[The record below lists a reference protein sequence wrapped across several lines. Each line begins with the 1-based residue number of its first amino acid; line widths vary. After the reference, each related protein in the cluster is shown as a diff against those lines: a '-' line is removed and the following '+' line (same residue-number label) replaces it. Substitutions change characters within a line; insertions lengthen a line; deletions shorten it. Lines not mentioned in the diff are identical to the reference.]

1 MPTLIRLVVALLF
14 IGGLGYAGLYAL
26 TVVVD
31 PGEEDIVTRIPA
43 RDLAI
48 NNASTPG
55 ANGGPPR
62 PLTESLPAPTV
73 AADPAAADQPE

>member
-1 MPTLIRLVVALLF
+1 MPTLIRLVVALVFL
-14 IGGLGYAGLYAL
+14 GGLGYAGLYAL

-48 NNASTPG
+48 NADAGNSVS
-55 ANGGPPR
+55 GGPPR
-62 PLTESLPAPTV
+62 PLTESLPTPSAAPQ
-73 AADPAAADQPE
+73 PAQADQPE